1 MSLVDVIMPQMG
13 ESIAEGTISKWHKK
27 VGDKVGKDETLLEIS
42 TDKVDSEIPSP
53 SAGVLAEILFP
64 EQTTVAVHTVIA
76 RINTDVNAAVSPSA
90 PAPSAPKA
98 HQLAESSLRPSA
110 ENLKPE
116 SVVSKSEPIVQPKV
130 DDSNGTLVDVIMP
143 QMGESIVEG
152 TITKWHK
159 KVGDKVGKDETLLEI
174 STDKVDSE
182 IPSPAAGVL
191 AEILF
196 PEQTTVGVNT
206 VIAKISTGANVAVS
220 QSPSVPKTTPVVET
234 QTTNVSAKGYASGR
248 RLDSLSGK
256 PEPVVAS
263 QPVSTQKISSDRFY
277 SPLVLNIA
285 RTEGISMSELESIPG
300 TGSNGRVSKND
311 ILAYVQNKKGGV
323 VSAPSTATPKGTA
336 PIFTTPATKPAP
348 PISYPAGRVEIIK
361 MDTMRKAIA
370 EHMVRS
376 KHTSP
381 HVGSVSEADVTNIV
395 KFREK
400 NKAAF
405 ERREGFKLTYT
416 PFFLEAV
423 VKAIKDYPML
433 NSSVEGDSI
442 IIRKDI
448 NIGVAVALENG
459 LIVPVIKNADQKN
472 LVGLARAIN
481 DLATRARNKK
491 LMPDEVTGGTFTVT
505 NPGSFG
511 NLYGFP
517 IINQPQVAI
526 LGVGAI
532 KKRPVVIDDAIAIRS
547 MAYISMSYDHRIIDG
562 ALGGMFMQKVVY
574 YLENFDVTQAL

>member
-1 MSLVDVIMPQMG
+1 MALIDVVMPQMG
-13 ESIAEGTISKWHKK
+13 ESIAEGTISKWHKNI
-27 VGDKVGKDETLLEIS
+27 GDKVAKDETLLEIS

-53 SAGVLAEILFP
+53 AAGVIAEILFP

-76 RINTDVNAAVSPSA
+76 RINTDVNTPVTPSA
-90 PAPSAPKA
+90 PSPVSISESANQKPQA
-98 HQLAESSLRPSA
+98 VGTPAESV
-110 ENLKPE
+110 N
-116 SVVSKSEPIVQPKV
+116 Q
-130 DDSNGTLVDVIMP
+130 SNGSFIDVVMP
-143 QMGESIVEG
+143 QMGESIAEG

-159 KVGDKVGKDETLLEI
+159 KVGDKVAKDETLLEI

-182 IPSPAAGVL
+182 IPSPAAGVV

-196 PEQTTVGVNT
+196 PEQTTVSVHT
-206 VIAKISTGANVAVS
+206 VIARISTSEKVS
-220 QSPSVPKTTPVVET
+220 VTATKSTVT
-234 QTTNVSAKGYASGR
+234 QTAIQHQTTSRESEQVVTHVQPQKQEQPSSG
-248 RLDSLSGK
+248 
-256 PEPVVAS
+256 
-263 QPVSTQKISSDRFY
+263 RFY

-285 RTEGISMSELESIPG
+285 RMENIPMSELEQIPG
-300 TGSNGRVSKND
+300 TGSGGRVSKKD
-311 ILAYVQNKKGGV
+311 ILAYVEQKKSGKTV
-323 VSAPSTATPKGTA
+323 AQPFASAAPSYQQ
-336 PIFTTPATKPAP
+336 TKPAP
-348 PISYPAGRVEIIK
+348 PVTYPAGRVEIIK
-361 MDTMRKAIA
+361 MDTMRRAIA

-400 NKAAF
+400 HKAAF
-405 ERREGFKLTYT
+405 EKREGFNLTYT

-423 VKAIKDYPML
+423 VKALKDYPML
-433 NSSVEGDSI
+433 NSSVDGDNI

-448 NIGVAVALENG
+448 NLGVAVALENG

-472 LVGLARAIN
+472 LVGLARSLN
-481 DLATRARNKK
+481 DLAARARSKK
-491 LMPDEVTGGTFTVT
+491 LVPDEVTGGTFTVT
-505 NPGSFG
+505 NPGGFG

-547 MAYISMSYDHRIIDG
+547 MVYISMSYDHRIIDG
-562 ALGGMFMQKVVY
+562 ALGGMFMQKVVF
-574 YLENFDVTQAL
+574 YLENFDVNQAI

>member
-1 MSLVDVIMPQMG
+1 MALIDVVMPQMG

-27 VGDKVGKDETLLEIS
+27 VGEKIAKDETLLEIS

-53 SAGVLAEILFP
+53 AAGVVAEILFP
-64 EQTTVAVHTVIA
+64 ETTTVGVHTVIA
-76 RINTDVNAAVSPSA
+76 RINTDVTASVAPPTSAPVSA
-90 PAPSAPKA
+90 PAVSNVKPQSAQPPVEPSTP
-98 HQLAESSLRPSA
+98 
-110 ENLKPE
+110 
-116 SVVSKSEPIVQPKV
+116 SKSST
-130 DDSNGTLVDVIMP
+130 SNGSLIDVVMP
-143 QMGESIVEG
+143 QMGESIAEG

-159 KVGDKVGKDETLLEI
+159 KVGDKIGKDETLLEI

-196 PEQTTVGVNT
+196 PEQTTVSVHT
-206 VIAKISTGANVAVS
+206 VLARISTSGQGSVS
-220 QSPSVPKTTPVVET
+220 QSKPAAMEHTVSQPSVATPKPHIVESAV
-234 QTTNVSAKGYASGR
+234 QTSLR
-248 RLDSLSGK
+248 EQPLSG
-256 PEPVVAS
+256 
-263 QPVSTQKISSDRFY
+263 RFY

-285 RTEGISMSELESIPG
+285 RTENIPMAELEQIPG
-300 TGSNGRVSKND
+300 TGSGGRVSKKD
-311 ILAYVQNKKGGV
+311 ILTYIEQKKSGKV
-323 VSAPSTATPKGTA
+323 
-336 PIFTTPATKPAP
+336 TTPAFASPAQSYQSHKPAL
-348 PISYPAGRVEIIK
+348 PITYPAGRVEIVK

-395 KFREK
+395 RFREK
-400 NKAAF
+400 HKATF
-405 ERREGFKLTYT
+405 EKREGFHLTYT
-416 PFFLEAV
+416 PFFLDAV
-423 VKAIKDYPML
+423 VKALKDYPML
-433 NSSVEGDSI
+433 NSSVDGDNI

-448 NIGVAVALENG
+448 NLGVAVALENG

-472 LVGLARAIN
+472 LVGLARSLN
-481 DLATRARNKK
+481 DLALRARSKK
-491 LMPDEVTGGTFTVT
+491 LVPDEVTGGTFTVT
-505 NPGSFG
+505 NPGGFG

-547 MAYISMSYDHRIIDG
+547 MVYISMSYDHRIIDG
-562 ALGGMFMQKVVY
+562 ALGGMFMQKVVF
-574 YLENFDVTQAL
+574 YLENFDVSQAL

>member
-1 MSLVDVIMPQMG
+1 MAIVDVIMPQMG

-27 VGDKVGKDETLLEIS
+27 VGEKIGKDETLLEIS
-42 TDKVDSEIPSP
+42 TDKVDSEIPAP
-53 SAGVLAEILFP
+53 AAGIVAELLF
-64 EQTTVAVHTVIA
+64 EETTTVGVNTIIA
-76 RINTDVNAAVSPSA
+76 RINTDVNASVAAPSPAPVKETKKEAAAPAAQPEKTA
-90 PAPSAPKA
+90 PAPAASAGGA
-98 HQLAESSLRPSA
+98 
-110 ENLKPE
+110 
-116 SVVSKSEPIVQPKV
+116 
-130 DDSNGTLVDVIMP
+130 TVDVIMP
-143 QMGESIVEG
+143 QMGESIAEG

-159 KVGDKVGKDETLLEI
+159 KVGEKIGKDETLLEI

-182 IPSPAAGVL
+182 IPAPAAGVL

-196 PEQTTVGVNT
+196 EEQTTVGVNT
-206 VIAKISTGANVAVS
+206 VIAKIATGAGA
-220 QSPSVPKTTPVVET
+220 T
-234 QTTNVSAKGYASGR
+234 VSAPVPAAAAAPNASVQ
-248 RLDSLSGK
+248 SAPAAPK
-256 PEPVVAS
+256 ENIP
-263 QPVSTQKISSDRFY
+263 TDRFY

-285 RTEGISMSELESIPG
+285 RTEGVSMSELEVIPG

-311 ILAYVQNKKGGV
+311 ILAYVKQKKSG
-323 VSAPSTATPKGTA
+323 TTA
-336 PIFTTPATKPAP
+336 PRTQQSSGSVQSTSRPAP
-348 PISYPAGRVEIIK
+348 PISYPEGRVEKIK

-376 KHTSP
+376 KHTSA
-381 HVGSVSEADVTNIV
+381 HVGSLSEADLTAIV

-400 NKAAF
+400 NKGMF
-405 ERREGFKLTYT
+405 EKREGFKLTYT

-423 VKAIKDYPML
+423 VKAIKDFPML
-433 NSSVEGDSI
+433 NSSVDGDTI

-448 NIGVAVALENG
+448 NLGVAVALDNG
-459 LIVPVIKNADQKN
+459 LIVPVIKNAEQMN
-472 LVGLARAIN
+472 LAGIARSLT

-505 NPGSFG
+505 NPGGYG

-547 MAYISMSYDHRIIDG
+547 MVYISMSYDHRIIDG

-574 YLENFDVTQAL
+574 YLENFDVTQAI

>member
-1 MSLVDVIMPQMG
+1 MTLVDVIMPQMG

-27 VGDKVGKDETLLEIS
+27 IGDKIAKDETLLEIS

-53 SAGVLAEILFP
+53 AAGIVAELLFQ
-64 EQTTVAVHTVIA
+64 ETTTVGVHTIIA
-76 RINTDVNAAVSPSA
+76 RINTDVSASVSSSPA
-90 PAPSAPKA
+90 PIPSAPKVEA
-98 HQLAESSLRPSA
+98 KPIPVTAPSSAPA
-110 ENLKPE
+110 A
-116 SVVSKSEPIVQPKV
+116 VSHSG
-130 DDSNGTLVDVIMP
+130 NLVDVIMP
-143 QMGESIVEG
+143 QMGESIAEG

-206 VIAKISTGANVAVS
+206 VIARLTTDANAKISVPSPIAAPIVTAAVEPQSAFVHPVAV
-220 QSPSVPKTTPVVET
+220 Q
-234 QTTNVSAKGYASGR
+234 QT
-248 RLDSLSGK
+248 
-256 PEPVVAS
+256 
-263 QPVSTQKISSDRFY
+263 SDRFY

-285 RTEGISMSELESIPG
+285 RTENVSMSELETIPG
-300 TGSNGRVSKND
+300 TGANNRVSKND
-311 ILAYVQNKKGGV
+311 ILAYVESKKSGKPISGLQQKI
-323 VSAPSTATPKGTA
+323 STSTPSYSSP
-336 PIFTTPATKPAP
+336 KPAA

-361 MDTMRKAIA
+361 MDTMRKAIS

-376 KHTSP
+376 KHTSA
-381 HVGSVSEADVTNIV
+381 HVGSVSEADLTSIV

-400 NKAAF
+400 NKSAF
-405 ERREGFKLTYT
+405 EKREGFNLTFT
-416 PFFLEAV
+416 PFFLDAV
-423 VKAIKDYPML
+423 VKAIKDFPMM
-433 NSSVEGDSI
+433 NASVDGDNI

-448 NIGVAVALENG
+448 NLGIAVALEKG
-459 LIVPVIKNADQKN
+459 LIVPVIKNAGQKN
-472 LVGLARAIN
+472 LAGIARSLN

-491 LMPDEVTGGTFTVT
+491 LVPDEVTGGTFTVT
-505 NPGSFG
+505 NPGGFG

-547 MAYISMSYDHRIIDG
+547 MVYISMSYDHRIIDG
-562 ALGGMFMQKVVY
+562 ALGGMFMQKVVF
-574 YLENFDVTQAL
+574 YLENFDITQAL